1 MQGFKGLCIKVC
13 CRVRCMWCQLSSSA
27 ALFEFVLSHFLTNVL
42 IVSSSVCGQHLGSDG
57 SRPILI
63 QVAESIY
70 RFTLGS
76 VAGGKSHA
84 PLAPCIPSPHHPPIH
99 PSFHLP
105 ACLPYLPPALCCPHK
120 KRVRESGQW
129 PLYCPFLRAAVTPLL
144 KENCSLSL
152 SFSPPLSQPRSVLS
166 HVSLRAMG
174 KPSCVFFC
182 TYMSDEKTDVTVGVK
197 GGAQVLCLAP
207 DTPLFF
213 LLPSFIP
220 SFSSSSF
227 PKGDNLIR
235 RYGSIIPSS
244 SFSVSL

>member
-1 MQGFKGLCIKVC
+1 MVLQESGLKCAVLSGVC
-13 CRVRCMWCQLSSSA
+13 TASSHLQL
-27 ALFEFVLSHFLTNVL
+27 LSHFLTNVL
-42 IVSSSVCGQHLGSDG
+42 IVSSPAHGQHSGSDG

-84 PLAPCIPSPHHPPIH
+84 PLAPYIPSPHHPPIH
-99 PSFHLP
+99 PPTCLP
-105 ACLPYLPPALCCPHK
+105 AYLPPPALCCPHK
-120 KRVRESGQW
+120 KRVRENGQW
-129 PLYCPFLRAAVTPLL
+129 PLYCPFLTRATVTLLL
-144 KENCSLSL
+144 KEKCSLSSLFSLCL
-152 SFSPPLSQPRSVLS
+152 SLSPTLAQSRSVLS
-166 HVSLRAMG
+166 HASLGAMG
-174 KPSCVFFC
+174 KPSCAFFC
-182 TYMSDEKTDVTVGVK
+182 TFVSDEKTDVTVGVK

-220 SFSSSSF
+220 PLSSSSF
-227 PKGDNLIR
+227 PKGDSLIR
-235 RYGSIIPSS
+235 RYGSIISSS